1 MRRPALRRLP
11 IPTPPRR
18 RSRPRASGTQGAEA
32 MLERLPFW
40 GQVLLMVALAT
51 GFVGIAYYLYP
62 NLKEKG
68 EEIRAIRAELE
79 DMNAKILEGRA
90 IEQKLPEFE
99 QEVANLQRKLGDIQ
113 QILPTDTETGDLLR
127 WIKNMSDQSNLG
139 LKTFAPGGL
148 RPVDFYKEFPIEMD
162 VVGRYH
168 DLGIFL
174 DRVSKYSR
182 IINVDNLRMT
192 AFQGGGDRTIRASF

>member
-1 MRRPALRRLP
+1 
-11 IPTPPRR
+11 
-18 RSRPRASGTQGAEA
+18 

-40 GQVLLMVALAT
+40 GQVLLMTALAI
-51 GFVGIAYYLYP
+51 GIVAIAYFLYP
-62 NLKEKG
+62 NLQEIG
-68 EEIRAIRAELE
+68 VQIRAISTELE
-79 DMNAKILEGRA
+79 ELNAKIVEGRA

-99 QEVANLQRKLGDIQ
+99 QEVANLQRKLGDVQ

-127 WIKNMSDQSNLG
+127 WIKNMTDQSNLG
-139 LKTFAPGGL
+139 LKAFSPGGL
-148 RPVDFYKEFPIEMD
+148 KPVDFYKEFPIEMD

-192 AFQGGGDRTIRASF
+192 ANQGGGDKTIRASFTATTFVYDDKVASGEANQ

>member
-1 MRRPALRRLP
+1 
-11 IPTPPRR
+11 
-18 RSRPRASGTQGAEA
+18 

-40 GQVLLMVALAT
+40 GQVLLMTALAI
-51 GFVGIAYYLYP
+51 GIVAIAYFLYP
-62 NLKEKG
+62 NLQDIG
-68 EEIRAIRAELE
+68 VQIHTISTELE
-79 DMNAKILEGRA
+79 ELNAKIVEGRA

-99 QEVANLQRKLGDIQ
+99 QEVANLQRKLGDVQ

-139 LKTFAPGGL
+139 LKAFSPGGL
-148 RPVDFYKEFPIEMD
+148 KPVDFYKEFPIEMD

-192 AFQGGGDRTIRASF
+192 ANQGGGDKTIRASFTATTFVYDDKVASGEAHQ

>member
-1 MRRPALRRLP
+1 
-11 IPTPPRR
+11 
-18 RSRPRASGTQGAEA
+18 

-40 GQVLLMVALAT
+40 GQVLLMVALAA
-51 GFVGIAYYLYP
+51 GLVGIAYYLFP
-62 NLKEKG
+62 DLKGKG
-68 EEIRAIRAELE
+68 EEIRAIRIEIDELE
-79 DMNAKILEGRA
+79 AKIVEGRA

-99 QEVANLQRKLGDIQ
+99 QEVANLQRKLGDVQ
-113 QILPTDTETGDLLR
+113 QILPTDAQTGDLLR
-127 WIKNMSDQSNLG
+127 WIKNMTDQSNLG
-139 LKTFAPGGL
+139 LKAFAPGGL

-182 IINVDNLRMT
+182 IINVDNLRMN
-192 AFQGGGDRTIRASF
+192 ANQGGGDKTIRASFTATTFVYDDKVASQEAHQ

>member
-1 MRRPALRRLP
+1 
-11 IPTPPRR
+11 
-18 RSRPRASGTQGAEA
+18 

-40 GQVLLMVALAT
+40 GQVLLMVALSA
-51 GFVGIAYYLYP
+51 GLVGIAYYLFP

-68 EEIRAIRAELE
+68 EEIQTINGELE
-79 DMNAKILEGRA
+79 ELNAKIVEGRA

-99 QEVANLQRKLGDIQ
+99 QEVANLQRKLGDVQ
-113 QILPTDTETGDLLR
+113 QILPTDAQTGDLLR
-127 WIKNMSDQSNLG
+127 WIKNMTDQSNLG
-139 LKTFAPGGL
+139 LKAFAPGGL
-148 RPVDFYKEFPIEMD
+148 RPVDLYKEFPIEMD

-182 IINVDNLRMT
+182 IINVDNLRMS
-192 AFQGGGDRTIRASF
+192 ANPGDGDKTIRASFTATTFVYDDKVASEEAHK

>member
-1 MRRPALRRLP
+1 
-11 IPTPPRR
+11 
-18 RSRPRASGTQGAEA
+18 

-40 GQVLLMVALAT
+40 GQVVLMLALAV
-51 GFVGIAYYLYP
+51 GCVGIAYYLWP
-62 NLKEKG
+62 NLKQKG
-68 EEIRAIRAELE
+68 EEIATIKTELE
-79 DMNAKILEGRA
+79 DMNAKILEGQA
-90 IEQKLPEFE
+90 IERQLAQFE

-127 WIKNMSDQSNLG
+127 WIKNMSDQSNLE
-139 LKTFAPGGL
+139 LKTFAPGSL
-148 RPVDFYKEFPIEMD
+148 KPVDFYKEFPIEMD

-182 IINVDNLRMT
+182 IINVDNLRMGSN
-192 AFQGGGDRTIRASF
+192 QGGGDKTIRASFTATTFVYDDKAAAGEAQQ

>member
-1 MRRPALRRLP
+1 
-11 IPTPPRR
+11 
-18 RSRPRASGTQGAEA
+18 

-40 GQVLLMVALAT
+40 GQVLLMVALAA
-51 GFVGIAYYLYP
+51 GLVGIAYYLFP
-62 NLKEKG
+62 NLKQQG
-68 EEIRAIRAELE
+68 EEITSINKELE
-79 DMNAKILEGRA
+79 DLKAKIVEGHA

-99 QEVANLQRKLGDIQ
+99 QEVTNLQRKLGDIQ

-127 WIKNMSDQSNLG
+127 WIKNMTDQSNRG
-139 LKTFAPGGL
+139 LKAFSPGGL

-182 IINVDNLRMT
+182 IINVDNLRMS
-192 AFQGGGDRTIRASF
+192 ANQGDGDKTIRASFTATTFVYDDKVASREAHQ